1 MQHLL
6 KRISGFLVFSK
17 MLDHSCLNS
26 IAMEEILQTIYVVR
40 KFYFTFLMTIKGT
53 ILNSE
58 SDIFDHQS
66 VVFPFSSNSAI
77 LDIQKNYTLL
87 FTLDI

>member
-40 KFYFTFLMTIKGT
+40 KFYFTFLMTI
-53 ILNSE
+53 LNSE

-87 FTLDI
+87 FTLDV

>member
-40 KFYFTFLMTIKGT
+40 KFYFTFLMTI
-53 ILNSE
+53 LNSE

-77 LDIQKNYTLL
+77 LNIQKNYTLL
-87 FTLDI
+87 FTLDV

>member
-1 MQHLL
+1 MQHL

-40 KFYFTFLMTIKGT
+40 KFYFTFLMTI
-53 ILNSE
+53 LNSE

-87 FTLDI
+87 FTLDV